1 MIDVRW
7 YGRGG
12 QGAFTAARL
21 LGRIMSVYKGGYA
34 LAYPSFGPER
44 RGAPVWSF
52 TRLSEEK
59 ILDRS
64 QPDKSDYLI
73 VLDETLLD
81 EKTYDVLS
89 EDGVVIINTASP
101 EKYRDHAR
109 RVICINATK
118 MAVEYLGRPITN
130 IAMIGAFAAASDMFE
145 MEYAEKALEDT
156 FAPKICGKNK
166 ALLHASYEEVKRGGR
181 HE

>member
-21 LGRIMSVYKGGYA
+21 LGRIMSVYKDVYA

-52 TRLSEEK
+52 TRINENK

-64 QPDKSDYLI
+64 QPSESEYLI
-73 VLDETLLD
+73 ILDETLINENTFNILKD
-81 EKTYDVLS
+81 
-89 EDGVVIINTASP
+89 DGIALINTIQP
-101 EKYRDHAR
+101 EKYESSGEK
-109 RVICINATK
+109 IIGINATK
-118 MAVEYLGRPITN
+118 MAIEHLGRSITN
-130 IAMIGAFAAASDMFE
+130 VAMIGAFAAASGLFE
-145 MEYAEKALEDT
+145 IKDAEKVLKDSFSQNLCE
-156 FAPKICGKNK
+156 KNT
-166 ALLHASYEEVKRGGR
+166 ALLKASYKSVKKGY
-181 HE
+181 

>member
-12 QGAFTAARL
+12 QGAFTAARI

-52 TRLSEEK
+52 TRISDSK

-64 QPDKSDYLI
+64 NPPVSDYLI
-73 VLDETLLD
+73 ILDETLIDD
-81 EKTYDVLS
+81 ETFKVLK
-89 EDGVVIINTASP
+89 EDGLVIINTAEP
-101 EKYRDHAR
+101 EKYSELKFRT
-109 RVICINATK
+109 VCINATK
-118 MAVEYLGRPITN
+118 MAQEYLGRPITN
-130 IAMIGAFAAASDMFE
+130 VAMIGAFAAASGLFE
-145 MEYAEKALEDT
+145 IEDGEKVLEDT
-156 FAPKICGKNK
+156 FAPKLFVKNA
-166 ALLHASYEEVKRGGR
+166 ALLKASYESVKGGK
-181 HE
+181 